1 MKRQRVSHLITFLA
15 GGAACAVAMVV
26 VSAAGNVASAARYDD
41 LGLFTSVLRLVQQ
54 NYVEEVDQSTLVKGA
69 MRGMLA
75 ELDPHS
81 SFLDTEAYREM
92 QVDTRGEFH
101 GLGIEI
107 TKRKDGFIEVVAPI
121 EGTPAFTA
129 GVRARDSIVAICPTE
144 VPKDWTDPCRSTKN
158 MTLFE
163 AVQLMRGKK
172 GSEIKIDIFR
182 EGFEAPKQFV
192 IRRDVV
198 KIQSVTGRLLE
209 PGYGYVRIRAF
220 QEHTVDDLTDVLA
233 DLTKQSKDAPVGGL
247 VLDLRD
253 DPGGLL
259 DQAVK
264 VANVWLSDGLVVYTK
279 GRAEDQRQE
288 FRATAEGNE
297 PTYPIAILVNEGT
310 ASASEIVAGAL
321 QDQRRALVI
330 GEKTFGKGS
339 VQTVYPLDDGA
350 GLRLTTA
357 LYYTPAGRSI
367 QEVGITPDIVIA
379 ENAAEVASVERRR
392 LREGDLEG
400 HFTHDEADPG
410 SAAPMPTP
418 GAEPGA
424 EPVAEGADVQLAR
437 ALEVLKSWTYFE
449 RMRGAPGEGLQV
461 RADANAAA
469 TDATPAPAPVLEPA
483 KPVAPTKNAPT
494 KK

>member
-1 MKRQRVSHLITFLA
+1 MKRQRIPYLITFLA
-15 GGAACAVAMVV
+15 GGLACAIAMVLA
-26 VSAAGNVASAARYDD
+26 SAAGNVASAARYDD

-54 NYVEEVDQSTLVKGA
+54 NYVEEVDQSALIKGA

-121 EGTPAFTA
+121 EGTPAFNA
-129 GVRARDSIVAICPTE
+129 GVRARDSIVSICPTE
-144 VPKDWTDPCRSTKN
+144 VPKDWTEPCRSTKN

-172 GSEIKIDIFR
+172 GSEIKIEIFR
-182 EGFEAPKQFV
+182 DGFEAPKQFV

-198 KIQSVTGRLLE
+198 KIQSVTGRIIE
-209 PGYGYVRIRAF
+209 PGYAYVRIRAF
-220 QEHTVDDLTDVLA
+220 QEHTVDDLIDVIA
-233 DLTKQSKDAPVGGL
+233 DLSKQSKDTPVGGL

-279 GRAEDQRQE
+279 GRADAQRQD
-288 FRATAEGNE
+288 FRAQPSGVEAN
-297 PTYPIAILVNEGT
+297 YPMTVIVNEGT

-321 QDQRRALVI
+321 QDHKRALVL
-330 GEKTFGKGS
+330 GAQTFGKGS
-339 VQTVYPLDDGA
+339 VQTVYPLDDGS

-357 LYYTPAGRSI
+357 LYYTPSGRSI
-367 QEVGITPDIVIA
+367 QEVGITPDIVVTEAA
-379 ENAAEVASVERRR
+379 ENVADAAGRRR

-400 HFTHDEADPG
+400 HFTHDEAEPG
-410 SAAPMPTP
+410 SAPPTP
-418 GAEPGA
+418 VAQQADKTPH
-424 EPVAEGADVQLAR
+424 AEGTDVQLAR

-449 RMRGAPGEGLQV
+449 RMRGPGAPDLQEQA
-461 RADANAAA
+461 RAEAPKAQS
-469 TDATPAPAPVLEPA
+469 PAPQEPVPA
-483 KPVAPTKNAPT
+483 RP
-494 KK
+494 